1 MHDEEDTQ
9 LDRPWVIKKAGGQMY
24 SCPDVGALKKW
35 IAEGRLRRDDQI
47 SNRGD
52 RWFRLGDSPEL
63 ARAFDKIEIAR
74 THRAG
79 VTGHRMARHRRLSDE
94 TLEGIVNSFTT
105 KRRARTAIL
114 SVAGA
119 TLAVAAIGASYA
131 MLGPKPNP
139 LRTFLED
146 RGVLPGRVLAE
157 KAFAHHTSIAYAA
170 WARGDI
176 TDHVRA
182 EQTLEKAAALQK
194 DSGEVAANLAL
205 VYASHAD
212 ALKRV
217 AADEERDAEKMIG
230 EEQEKLQ
237 KTAAE
242 RRTRAGE
249 MIIRAREYALQAERL
264 APEGTPT
271 FRALAEVGRVGG
283 DQAREQNAIAALEKK
298 LATPGQED
306 AWSYAVL
313 ARAAAPDPESADT
326 AANEL
331 AAQRLRRAIELE
343 PGLDRA
349 RVHLARIYAARG
361 SLTDAENEL
370 NTVLGSMPSYE
381 EAQRLM
387 GHVRAEIAQGEQ
399 PAAEETGA

>member
-1 MHDEEDTQ
+1 
-9 LDRPWVIKKAGGQMY
+9 MY
-24 SCPDVGALKKW
+24 SCPDVRALKKW

-79 VTGHRMARHRRLSDE
+79 VKEHRMARQRRLSDE
-94 TLEGIVNSFTT
+94 TLEGIVNSFTN

-114 SVAGA
+114 TVAGA
-119 TLAVAAIGASYA
+119 TLAVLAIGASYA

-157 KAFAHHTSIAYAA
+157 KAFAHHTSIAHAA
-170 WARGDI
+170 WSRGDL
-176 TDHVRA
+176 TDHARA
-182 EQTLEKAAALQK
+182 EPLLEKAAELQK
-194 DSGEVAANLAL
+194 DNGDVAADLAL

-217 AADEERDAEKMIG
+217 AADEERDAEAMSG

-242 RRTRAGE
+242 RKTRADAL
-249 MIIRAREYALQAERL
+249 IIRAREHALRAQRL
-264 APEGTPT
+264 APDGTPAL
-271 FRALAEVGRVGG
+271 RALVEVGRVGG
-283 DQAREQNAIAALEKK
+283 DQAQERAAVAALEKK

-313 ARAAAPDPESADT
+313 ARAIAPDPQGAD
-326 AANEL
+326 ANANAI
-331 AAQRLRRAIELE
+331 AAQRLQRALELE

-361 SLTDAENEL
+361 ALPEAENEL

-399 PAAEETGA
+399 PASGAGDDESGA